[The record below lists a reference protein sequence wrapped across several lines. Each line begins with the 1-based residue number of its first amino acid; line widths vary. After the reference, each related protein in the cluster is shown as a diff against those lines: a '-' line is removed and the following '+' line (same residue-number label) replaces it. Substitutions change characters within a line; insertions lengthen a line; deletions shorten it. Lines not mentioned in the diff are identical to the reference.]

1 MRIFFV
7 IVSFIT
13 AFLYFLVYALYDNI
27 LAVFGRLDVTGVFIS
42 FLKTFILVI
51 VSFLIGFI
59 VILLLKIKSE
69 KKIKE
74 AITKKVHGKQTM
86 PKMIFENKI
95 FN

>member
-1 MRIFFV
+1 M
-7 IVSFIT
+7 
-13 AFLYFLVYALYDNI
+13 A
-27 LAVFGRLDVTGVFIS
+27 
-42 FLKTFILVI
+42 
-51 VSFLIGFI
+51 
-59 VILLLKIKSE
+59 KSE